1 MPQTSPTYLLIA
13 QSIPSD
19 NQKLAQLRPLLAQKY
34 QLDAYL
40 LQQRLIGRGPNLVAE
55 GSRERL
61 EAIAALLTEQDIRCW
76 IIEAQ
81 PPRFVPLRL
90 RSVRISNEQL
100 SLVTDERVVTVEP
113 QQRVMVVL
121 ADLSGQAAAKNL
133 KYLMAQHVYSG
144 IRDVRPLSDEEL
156 TRAILRGKPV
166 LDLYRFNELG
176 SVDAGVRILPGRFDP
191 SGLGELA
198 TLSAVGNLKIVL
210 EQIRSH
216 VQDVRLV
223 LDFGLANLPGCRL
236 KTAEDGLHWQRD
248 NLAALTRFGWLMTG
262 LAPSDAFSSVV
273 PGTVPLPL
281 LQALSQ
287 EIGDDIPAPPPP
299 EPAPARLPAPPPADS
314 SQRSIKP
321 QLTLGFAVATGFG
334 LLTAVG
340 NDLLAMALKFGIRTA
355 ILPMILSGACLWGGF
370 HFLRLKRTIENTPTS
385 KARSLAMGL
394 VELQGRAVRKY
405 ALVSPV
411 SQLPCVF
418 YRLRKYRR
426 DSKNNWRLSHSADS
440 SHVPFYL
447 EDETGKV
454 TIDPRGASVSAR
466 QRQESYG
473 DRSTSLFGSIGG
485 SSDEKWVEEVV
496 SEGARLF
503 ILGQAGASRQAR
515 IPLRERV
522 TKALQELKRNPD
534 ALQHYDRNGDGRIC
548 EAEWEQARSS
558 IEQQI
563 LQQSLANEHIQ
574 PIQSDRVVVKRPRR
588 RSIPFVIAQT
598 ESELNL
604 VRNYTL
610 LTLPLFAGA
619 LAGVTWTLMTL
630 KDYLQP

>member
-1 MPQTSPTYLLIA
+1 MTQPSPTYLLIA

-19 NQKLAQLRPLLAQKY
+19 NEKLAQLRPLLARKY
-34 QLDAYL
+34 QLDTFL
-40 LQQRLIGRGPNLVAE
+40 LQQRLIGRGPNLIAE
-55 GSRERL
+55 GSQERL
-61 EAIAALLTEQDIRCW
+61 EGIAALLTEQDIRCW
-76 IIEAQ
+76 IIESR
-81 PPRFVPLRL
+81 PPRFTPLRL
-90 RSVRISNEQL
+90 RGLRTGNGQL
-100 SLVTDERVVTVEP
+100 SLLTDERVVTLDPEH
-113 QQRVMVVL
+113 RIMAIL
-121 ADLSGQAAAKNL
+121 ADLSGEAAAKNL

-166 LDLYRFNELG
+166 LDLYRFNDLG
-176 SVDAGVRILPGRFDP
+176 RVDAGVRILPGRFDP
-191 SGLGELA
+191 SGLGEHA
-198 TLSAVGNLKIVL
+198 TLSAIGNLKIVL
-210 EQIRSH
+210 ELVRSH
-216 VQDVRLV
+216 VQDARLV

-236 KTAEDGLHWQRD
+236 KNDEEGLHWQRD
-248 NLAALTRFGWLMTG
+248 NLAALTRFGWLMTE
-262 LAPSDAFSSVV
+262 LAPSEAYSRDAA
-273 PGTVPLPL
+273 GAAPLPFF
-281 LQALSQ
+281 QALCQ
-287 EIGDDIPAPPPP
+287 EIGDDIPASPP
-299 EPAPARLPAPPPADS
+299 PAPAPASLPTPPASDGS
-314 SQRSIKP
+314 HRSIKP

-334 LLTAVG
+334 LLTTIG
-340 NDLLAMALKFGIRTA
+340 NDLLATALKFGVRTA

-370 HFLRLKRTIENTPTS
+370 HFLRLKRYIENTPTS

-411 SQLPCVF
+411 GQLPCVF

-426 DSKNNWRLSHSADS
+426 DSKNNWRLSHSTDS

-466 QRQESYG
+466 ERQESYG
-473 DRSTSLFGSIGG
+473 DRSTSLFGSIG

-496 SEGARLF
+496 SEGAQLF
-503 ILGQAGASRQAR
+503 ILGQAGASQQAR

-522 TKALQELKRNPD
+522 TKTLQELKRNPA
-534 ALQHYDRNGDGRIC
+534 ALQHYDRNGDGHIC
-548 EAEWEQARSS
+548 ETEWEHARSS
-558 IEQQI
+558 IEQQV
-563 LQQSLANEHIQ
+563 LQQSLTNEHMQ
-574 PIQSDRVVVKRPRR
+574 PIQSDRVVIKRPHRH
-588 RSIPFVIAQT
+588 SIPFVIAQT
-598 ESELNL
+598 ESELHL

-610 LTLPLFAGA
+610 LTVPLFAGA

>member
-1 MPQTSPTYLLIA
+1 MTQPAPTYLLIA

-19 NQKLAQLRPLLAQKY
+19 NEKLAQLRPLLAQKY
-34 QLDAYL
+34 QLDAFL
-40 LQQRLIGRGPNLVAE
+40 LKQRLIGRGPNLIAE

-61 EAIAALLTEQDIRCW
+61 EAIAALLAEQDIRCW
-76 IIEAQ
+76 IIEAR
-81 PPRFVPLRL
+81 PPRFAPLRL
-90 RSVRISNEQL
+90 RGLRMSNEQL
-100 SLVTDERVVTVEP
+100 SLLTDERVVSLEP
-113 QQRVMVVL
+113 QHRILVVL

-144 IRDVRPLSDEEL
+144 LRDVRPLSDEEL

-166 LDLYRFNELG
+166 LDLYRFNDLG
-176 SVDAGVRILPGRFDP
+176 RVDAGVRILPGRFDP
-191 SGLGELA
+191 SGLGEHA
-198 TLSAVGNLKIVL
+198 TLSAIGNLKIIL
-210 EQIRSH
+210 ELVRSH
-216 VQDVRLV
+216 VQDARLV

-236 KTAEDGLHWQRD
+236 KNAEDGLHWQRD
-248 NLAALTRFGWLMTG
+248 NLAALTCFGWMMTE
-262 LAPSDAFSSVV
+262 LAPSNAYNIAVPDAAA
-273 PGTVPLPL
+273 LPL
-281 LQALSQ
+281 LQALCQ
-287 EIGDDIPAPPPP
+287 EIGDDIPASPPPS
-299 EPAPARLPAPPPADS
+299 PAPASLPTPPQSDGS
-314 SQRSIKP
+314 HRSIKP

-334 LLTAVG
+334 LLSTIG
-340 NDLLAMALKFGIRTA
+340 NDLLATALKFGVRTA
-355 ILPMILSGACLWGGF
+355 ILPMIVSGACLWGGF
-370 HFLRLKRTIENTPTS
+370 HFLRLKRCIENTPTS

-411 SQLPCVF
+411 GQLPCVF

-426 DSKNNWRLSHSADS
+426 DSKNNWRLSHSTDS

-454 TIDPRGASVSAR
+454 TVDPRGASVSAR
-466 QRQESYG
+466 ERQESYG
-473 DRSTSLFGSIGG
+473 DRSTSLFGSIG

-503 ILGQAGASRQAR
+503 ILGQAGASQQAR

-522 TKALQELKRNPD
+522 TKALQELKRNPA
-534 ALQHYDRNGDGRIC
+534 ALQHYDRNGDGHIC
-548 EAEWEQARSS
+548 ETEWEHARSS
-558 IEQQI
+558 IEQQV
-563 LQQSLANEHIQ
+563 LQQSLTHEHMQ
-574 PIQSDRVVVKRPRR
+574 PIQSDRVVIKRPHR

-598 ESELNL
+598 ESELHL